1 MLWFSLVIL
10 PSQVRVVAQDGGSPG
25 LIDTTVL
32 IVNVNR
38 NNYAPIFDTTSYQQI
53 LLETQS
59 LAVPI
64 TKVTARDDDTK
75 VSS

>member
-1 MLWFSLVIL
+1 
-10 PSQVRVVAQDGGSPG
+10 VAQDGGVPP
-25 LIDTTVL
+25 LMDTAVL

-38 NNYAPIFDTTSYQQI
+38 NNYAPVFDTTSYQQT

-64 TKVTARDDDTK
+64 TRVTAQDDDTK